1 MNWTVPLFHT
11 DLGEKE
17 LEAVTR
23 VISSGWLTMG
33 DETRLFEQEFAAY
46 LGVRHAFMVSNCT
59 AALHLAHHVLGAGT
73 GDEVI
78 TPSLTFVATA
88 NSIVQTGATPIFT
101 DVVSHSDLTVSPEA
115 IAAKLSEHTKGIV
128 VMHYGGF
135 ACDMDAIIKMARD
148 RNLYVVEDCAHS
160 VGGRFDSRMTGTI
173 GDVGCF
179 SFFSN
184 KNLSTGEG
192 GMIVTNRDDLAERFR
207 ALRSHGMT
215 TVTLDRHRGHAF
227 SYDIVDYG
235 FNYRSAELNA
245 ALGRVQL
252 MKLEEK
258 NARRRLL
265 MRRYI
270 AHLTN
275 VKGVFP
281 VFSGRGDIEKSAC
294 HLMAVVLNEGIDRA
308 VVMQKMKERG
318 IQTSIHYRPIHTF
331 SAYRAKVSACGL
343 DVTDSLANRL
353 LTLPLYPAMSE
364 NQVDI
369 VVDALRDAV
378 GAVS

>member
-1 MNWTVPLFHT
+1 MSWAVPLFAT
-11 DLGEKE
+11 DLGEEE

-23 VISSGWLTMG
+23 VIKSGWLTMG
-33 DETRLFEQEFAAY
+33 DETRMFEQEFAAY
-46 LGVRHAFMVSNCT
+46 LGVKHAFMVSNCT
-59 AALHLAHHVLGAGT
+59 AALHLAHHVFGICR
-73 GDEVI
+73 GDEI
-78 TPSLTFVATA
+78 ISPALTFVATA
-88 NSIVQTGATPIFT
+88 NSIVQTGATPIFA
-101 DVVSHSDLTVSPEA
+101 DVVSTDDLTVSPEEIVA
-115 IAAKLSEHTKGIV
+115 QLSEHTKGIA

-135 ACDMDAIIKMARD
+135 ACAMDEIMKIARE

-160 VGGRFDSRMTGTI
+160 AGGRFDGRMTGTI

-192 GMIVTNRDDLAERFR
+192 GMLVTNRDDLAERFR
-207 ALRSHGMT
+207 VLRSHGMT
-215 TVTLDRHRGHAF
+215 TGTLDRHRGHAF
-227 SYDIVDYG
+227 SYDVVDCG

-252 MKLEEK
+252 KKLEAK
-258 NARRRLL
+258 NKRRRLFMNRYFEQL
-265 MRRYI
+265 GNIDGVSPAFDKRR
-270 AHLTN
+270 
-275 VKGVFP
+275 
-281 VFSGRGDIEKSAC
+281 DIEASAC
-294 HLMAVVLNEGIDRA
+294 HIMAVVLNEGIDRA
-308 VVMQKMKERG
+308 VIMQKMKDQG

-331 SAYRAKVSACGL
+331 SAYRAKGTVCGL
-343 DVTDSLANRL
+343 DVTDSLTNRL

-369 VVDALRDAV
+369 VVDALRDAM